1 MSSAPRLEEAFDSL
15 VALVVHRDDDARS
28 HISRVLRDDG
38 YTIVAVDSLRGAHIA
53 LAQMNVSVVV
63 LDADHD
69 LFTVAKWLVEAS
81 SREEAPP
88 VVLVSPEADTTWIA
102 ERFGLL
108 AIDGASRAWTFTQL
122 VRRSQRESRRPRA
135 PG

>member
-1 MSSAPRLEEAFDSL
+1 MSSAPRLAEAQGSL

-28 HISRVLRDDG
+28 HIARVLRDDG

-53 LAQMNVSVVV
+53 LAQMDIAVVV

-81 SREEAPP
+81 RHEDAPP
-88 VVLVSPEADTTWIA
+88 VVLVSPDVETTWIA

-108 AIDGASRAWTFTQL
+108 AVDGASRAWTFTQV
-122 VRRSQRESRRPRA
+122 VRRSRRESRRPRA